1 MDIFLTLLPPL
12 LSLVLAIWKRNILVP
27 LILGNLVG
35 LFILKGFLAPIEF
48 FKETYIQ
55 LINPSHYQVILIMLI
70 IAGFVELLDKSGGA
84 NAFAQKM
91 TSWVNTKSKAMLST
105 MLTGMAIFFTD
116 SGNSLIL
123 GPLYRPIYDKLNI
136 CREKLAYILDST
148 SSPVCILIPFI
159 SWGLY
164 IMGLIEDSFLANS
177 ISINSFDTY
186 IGLYKY
192 QFYPI
197 LTLVFGLLISW
208 WGKDFGV
215 MKKYQMNSKIK
226 DNTSS
231 SSIISTKVRFVLL
244 PLGLL
249 LILMTI
255 GFSLMFALNG
265 KITGPNLRLTLICS
279 YLLSTLF
286 LGFELHTHNI
296 LKINNSKKIIMNGVK
311 KMINVSCVL
320 VMAWLLSHICSEL
333 GTAKTLSLLIK
344 DSISGPILPSIIF
357 TIGVIAS
364 FATGS
369 SWGTMAIVMPIAIG
383 LGVNLGSNLE
393 LTIAAVLSGALF
405 GDHTSPISDT
415 TLLASI
421 ASECEHIDHVKSQLG
436 YAIIPGTLSFLL
448 FLVIGL
454 IY

>member
-1 MDIFLTLLPPL
+1 
-12 LSLVLAIWKRNILVP
+12 
-27 LILGNLVG
+27 
-35 LFILKGFLAPIEF
+35 
-48 FKETYIQ
+48 
-55 LINPSHYQVILIMLI
+55 
-70 IAGFVELLDKSGGA
+70 
-84 NAFAQKM
+84 
-91 TSWVNTKSKAMLST
+91 
-105 MLTGMAIFFTD
+105 
-116 SGNSLIL
+116 
-123 GPLYRPIYDKLNI
+123 
-136 CREKLAYILDST
+136 
-148 SSPVCILIPFI
+148 
-159 SWGLY
+159 LY